1 MSSGRWNGSQR
12 VNRLPPGWHK
22 RVRPAV
28 FELYGTTCHLCGLPG
43 ADTVDHVR
51 PGDDHSLANL
61 RPAHDDPCHRR
72 KSAQEGV
79 QARARARES
88 IRRPTE
94 RHPGLR

>member
-12 VNRLPPGWHK
+12 VHRLPMNWPAIRH
-22 RVRPAV
+22 AV
-28 FELYGTTCHLCGLPG
+28 FATYGTTCHLCGLSG
-43 ADTVDHVR
+43 ADTVDHVE

-61 RPAHDDPCHRR
+61 RPAHENPCHRQ

-79 QARARARES
+79 QARAARRES
-88 IRRPTE
+88 LKHPTE